1 MSSYVNFYIKNG
13 KTGTITY
20 LFGYS
25 RSSAI
30 YEVFYEE
37 FGFHKS
43 KNGYC
48 DELTIDDCERLIRV
62 ALDKKNSEFQTIQ
75 SYEKSIKDLAT
86 WNNSVGEKMEYY
98 SDWDQCIRQAQE
110 DIETYNHAY
119 TFFSILKEIV
129 CYNPDNATLLAGIDC
144 YSSKEEEEADL

>member
-37 FGFHKS
+37 FGFHKT

-119 TFFSILKEIV
+119 TFFSILKEMIQ
-129 CYNPDNATLLAGIDC
+129 YNPDKVTLLAGIDC
-144 YSSKEEEEADL
+144 YASKEEEEADL